1 MFVSMLDI
9 KLIREHPEIVR
20 ADLEKRKNQVR
31 LEYLDKILDLD
42 AQHRKMLQ
50 KTEELRCKR
59 NTISRQIGEAKKQ
72 GEQVDA
78 LLQEAAKIPLQ
89 IETLEADQTHVQE
102 EVQHYLLRL
111 PNILHESVP
120 VGADESGNVVVGVFG
135 KKPHFSFI
143 PKSHVDILEEFD
155 LADLKRAAKI
165 AGARQYFLKG
175 DIVLLDLALQ
185 RYALDFMRE
194 KGFTPV
200 YPPFMMHRSVYE
212 GVTDLADF
220 EDVMYKIQGED
231 LYLIATSEHPLTAMF
246 VDEILEPDQLPM
258 KLCGLSTCFRKEAG
272 AHGKDQKGIFRVH
285 QFTKVEQIVLCDLKQ
300 SWEFHEELLEN
311 GKDFFASLGLHFRV
325 VNICTGDIGT
335 VVAKKYDIEVWYPAQ
350 DAFREVVSCS
360 NCTDY
365 QARRLKIRV
374 RGKEGNYTPHTLNAT
389 CVATS
394 RALVAILE
402 NFQQKD
408 GSIRIPEVLLPYMN
422 GITFLKK
429 KA

>member
-9 KLIREHPEIVR
+9 KRIREQPELVR
-20 ADLEKRKNQVR
+20 ADLEKRKDTVR
-31 LEYLDKILDLD
+31 LEYLDKLLNLD
-42 AQHRKMLQ
+42 AQYRKMLQ
-50 KTEELRCKR
+50 RTEELRCKR
-59 NTISRQIGEAKKQ
+59 NEISRQIGEVKKK
-72 GEQVDA
+72 GEDATA

-89 IETLEADQTHVQE
+89 IETLEADQIHIQE
-102 EVQHYLLRL
+102 EMQHYLLRL

-120 VGADESGNVVVGVFG
+120 VGSDESGNVIVGVFG
-135 KKPHFSFI
+135 KKPHFSFV
-143 PKSHVDILEEFD
+143 PKSHVDIIEEFD

-175 DIVLLDLALQ
+175 DLVLLDLALQ
-185 RYALDFMRE
+185 HYALNFMRE
-194 KGFTPV
+194 RGFTPV

-220 EDVMYKIQGED
+220 ENVMYKIQGED

-246 VDEILEPDQLPM
+246 VDEILEQEHLPL

-285 QFTKVEQIVLCDLKQ
+285 QFTKVEQVILCDPKQ

-311 GKDFFASLGLHFRV
+311 AKDFFASLGLHFRV

-335 VVAKKYDIEVWYPAQ
+335 VAAKKYDIEVWYPAQ

-374 RGKEGNYTPHTLNAT
+374 RGKEGNYAPHTLNAT

-408 GSIRIPEVLLPYMN
+408 CSVRIPEVLLPYMN